1 MVASRNRSCFNS
13 RARFF
18 LYFAKLSSFART
30 HGDARSKLCMIAE
43 TANLA
48 AAFDDVKDA
57 SLATNNGPP
66 LIEVNNKLRGFPV
79 MIGREQISSKSCLT
93 TRRPEKHLRSNG
105 LRLLA
110 QCRPEGGAE

>member
-1 MVASRNRSCFNS
+1 MVVSRNRSCFNA

-57 SLATNNGPP
+57 SVATNNVSP
-66 LIEVNNKLRGFPV
+66 LILTDEALAGFLK
-79 MIGREQISSKSCLT
+79 MTMREQIFRQGCLT
-93 TRRPEKHLRSNG
+93 TRRPEKHWRSSG
-105 LRLLA
+105 LGLLA
-110 QCRPEGGAE
+110 HRCPKGGAE